1 MNLATKISLD
11 FMAQTGPGWWELR
24 CEDHIQSQAQGL
36 PGQLA
41 KIRSQKSLER
51 VLEGVSQGY
60 SACLEC
66 MRVQSLVMK
75 NNSTVSYERCC
86 KQTGVLRNGG
96 NMFGATVTLKP
107 FLSTFGNIP

>member
-1 MNLATKISLD
+1 
-11 FMAQTGPGWWELR
+11 MAQTGPGWWELR

-51 VLEGVSQGY
+51 ALEGVSQGY

-75 NNSTVSYERCC
+75 NNSTVLLEML
-86 KQTGVLRNGG
+86 QTNW
-96 NMFGATVTLKP
+96 
-107 FLSTFGNIP
+107 STQEWWKDVCLVPL